1 MNFITKMLV
10 LLALCTSVSL
20 AQIDLLMANNGF
32 GGRIATFSE
41 LAEERTW
48 SSVDCNG
55 AQVFEIIADPDDAA
69 NMVGS
74 FKSTA
79 CADEGFTLEQ
89 TFVPFDFSLHNFMS
103 LDVYAP
109 AANRKIVFKIF
120 NSTNPDQAKTVE
132 VMTEIAAEWD
142 TLNFDFTGTEAGVY
156 DRISIHPAFGE
167 TTEGEEWIF
176 DNIRKDRGGLITYRN
191 DGMLIDFDTLLP
203 YTHSWDCNSMTS
215 EYYIV
220 DNPIK
225 DDVNP
230 SDKCALFYVSDCG
243 WEGFAIAEKFEPLDF
258 TITSE
263 AWVKVLAPAPDMQ
276 FMFKVEV
283 WESGGATMV
292 ETVTTTAVGNA
303 WEELIFDLSGIESLK
318 YTKIALFPD
327 FQSALQGEDWFIDDV
342 RLVDPFNVS
351 VQDRGKVVKVFAL
364 SAKNYP
370 NPYNPT
376 TMISY
381 NVPLPSHV
389 KITVFDMSGRELTT
403 LVDQEKT
410 AGEHTVQF
418 DGANLSSGVYF
429 YKVETSYDA
438 VVNKMLLMQ

>member
-1 MNFITKMLV
+1 MNFITKMFLLLV
-10 LLALCTSVSL
+10 VLASVAP
-20 AQIDLLMANNGF
+20 AQIDLLEIGSF
-32 GGRIATFSE
+32 GTIASFSE
-41 LAEERTW
+41 LADERTW

-79 CADEGFTLEQ
+79 CTDEGFTLEQ

-120 NSTNPDQAKTVE
+120 NSANPDQAKMVE

-142 TLNFDFTGTEAGVY
+142 TLNFDFSGTEAGVY

-167 TTEGEEWIF
+167 ATEGEEWIF

-191 DGMLIDFDTLLP
+191 DGMLVDFDTILP
-203 YTHSWDCNSMTS
+203 YTHFWDCNSGGG
-215 EYYIV
+215 EYLIV
-220 DNPIK
+220 DNPLK

-230 SDKCALFYVSDCG
+230 SEKCALFYVSDCG

-263 AWVKVLAPAPDMQ
+263 AWVKVLAPAADLQ
-276 FMFKVEV
+276 FMFKVEL
-283 WESGGATMV
+283 WENSGIMV
-292 ETVTTTAVGNA
+292 ETVVNTTVGNA

-327 FQSALQGEDWFIDDV
+327 FQSASQNEDWYIDDIK
-342 RLVDPFNVS
+342 LVDPYNLS
-351 VQDRGKVVKVFAL
+351 VEDRDKAIKVFAL

-376 TMISY
+376 TMIAY
-381 NVPLPSHV
+381 KVPLASHV
-389 KITVFDMSGRELTT
+389 KVTVFDMTGRELAT
-403 LVDQEKT
+403 LADQEHA

-429 YKVETSYDA
+429 YKVETSYDV